1 MREVTQVIGD
11 VFLVTAG
18 VMVLLGLLGL
28 YRFPAFRLRLLAAS
42 KIDTVAFIL
51 IIFGLCLHSGFTW
64 FTAKALLILIVVLI
78 ASPIVTSAIAT
89 GYIKSHGLEG
99 SAELPGGEG
108 EVPDGP

>member
-1 MREVTQVIGD
+1 MREIASIIGD
-11 VFLVTAG
+11 VFLVIAG

-51 IIFGLCLHSGFTW
+51 IVFGLSLHSGFTW
-64 FTAKALLILIVVLI
+64 FTAKALLILIIVLI

-89 GYIKSHGLEG
+89 GYIKNRGLEG
-99 SAELPGGEG
+99 SNVSEA
-108 EVPDGP
+108 PDGP